1 MPVKGFNERDFFG
14 GEYVRGSDFSDG
26 AERFKITDVQA
37 GEFQGNPTLELVCH
51 DGRKAS
57 VRARNYK
64 RLSEKWGK
72 DPNAWV
78 GQVVICGAGDDYNG
92 KPALLIK
99 PYTPKPKPAALSPAA
114 DPRPAR
120 NFDADDNPFDDEDED
135 EEVPF

>member
-1 MPVKGFNERDFFG
+1 MPVTGFNERDFYG
-14 GEYVRGSDFSDG
+14 GEYVKGADFSEG

-37 GEFQGNPTLELVCH
+37 GEFQGNPTLELVFH

-78 GQVVICGAGDDYNG
+78 GQVVICDAGDDYNG
-92 KPALLIK
+92 KPALVIK
-99 PYTPKPKPAALSPAA
+99 PFVPKPKPAAPSKPAVT
-114 DPRPAR
+114 D
-120 NFDADDNPFDDEDED
+120 FDADDNPFDDDEDED
-135 EEVPF
+135 DEIPF